1 MDVFLFCVNLHQIEL
16 HLLLMKINILA
27 QVKVQFLLWTFSQI
41 TNICMLM
48 SPDVFVRVAQN

>member
-1 MDVFLFCVNLHQIEL
+1 MDVFLFCANLHQIEL
-16 HLLLMKINILA
+16 NLLLMKINILA